1 MHAWLICADLEL
13 ARSMMA
19 RLWLFC
25 RQPALLW
32 NLTLWN
38 FDSLPLEIFYLH
50 VRHEDRVYILLLG
63 ELARHGVHMIQLD
76 VYTVLTFSSFSL
88 RTLLYN
94 FSDVGD
100 SGLFKHLDLE
110 AVRFLLNK
118 VSLRIHV
125 LASTSHLSSRKTRDF
140 LCRLN
145 FFSLRCCLCSAT
157 VSKQI
162 IFEMVSH
169 WHTVAVLL

>member
-19 RLWLFC
+19 RLWLLC
-25 RQPALLW
+25 RQPALIW

-50 VRHEDRVYILLLG
+50 VRHKDRVYVLLLG
-63 ELARHGVHMIQLD
+63 KLARHGVHVIQFD
-76 VYTVLTFSSFSL
+76 VYTVLTFSSFTL

-94 FSDVGD
+94 FSDVWD

-110 AVRFLLNK
+110 AVWFLLNK
-118 VSLRIHV
+118 ASLRIHV
-125 LASTSHLSSRKTRDF
+125 LASTSYISSRKTRDF
-140 LCRLN
+140 LWRLN
-145 FFSLRCCLCSAT
+145 FFSLRCYLCSAT

-169 WHTVAVLL
+169 WHAVAVLL